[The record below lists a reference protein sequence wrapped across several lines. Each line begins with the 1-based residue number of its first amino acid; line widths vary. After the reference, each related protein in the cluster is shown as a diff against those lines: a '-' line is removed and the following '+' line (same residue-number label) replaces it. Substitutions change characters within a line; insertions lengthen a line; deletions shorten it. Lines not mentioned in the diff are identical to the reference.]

1 MIKEI
6 YPYMLVALIGAF
18 VHILSKLAGL
28 EKLTETFSLKI
39 WLHKNRFTTLYG
51 FGATFL
57 TIFILWS
64 TKELNWASAILA
76 GYTGDSLMKT
86 KFPQAN
92 TEGDNE
98 QPAAEPEQ
106 PEPEIKV
113 EKGT

>member
-6 YPYMLVALIGAF
+6 YPYMLVALIGAL

-51 FGATFL
+51 FGATLL

-76 GYTGDSLMKT
+76 GYAGDSLMKT
-86 KFPQAN
+86 KLPVGGN
-92 TEGDNE
+92 ISDE
-98 QPAAEPEQ
+98 QPVDEAINEPEV
-106 PEPEIKV
+106 KV
-113 EKGT
+113 DR